1 MGKIWL
7 KSGKIVKIRWN
18 RAKIRFQTR
27 FYAFGTK
34 QQLCATVPS
43 SSRCQSRI
51 GLLAITQYTLHTV
64 TEQKKIM
71 NTLQSSSFFID
82 FHTTQ
87 VNNNQNPDFRQQ
99 LSSSLFSFSQ
109 PSKFQQST
117 TGPPPITLFLTS
129 HREIQI
135 SDNNSSGSPVIQ
147 SPPAI
152 VSYSIY
158 LFSPS
163 ANSIMI

>member
-1 MGKIWL
+1 MKSRKNAISHPILRVRQKIT
-7 KSGKIVKIRWN
+7 IVRHCSL
-18 RAKIRFQTR
+18 
-27 FYAFGTK
+27 
-34 QQLCATVPS
+34 QLQVSSVYWPIGYYTVHN
-43 SSRCQSRI
+43 
-51 GLLAITQYTLHTV
+51 YTLHTV

-87 VNNNQNPDFRQQ
+87 VNHNQNPDFRQQ

-117 TGPPPITLFLTS
+117 TSPPPTTLFLTS

-163 ANSIMI
+163 ANSIII

>member
-1 MGKIWL
+1 MGKIGL

-18 RAKIRFQTR
+18 RAKTRFHTR
-27 FYAFGTK
+27 FYAFGTT
-34 QQLCATVPS
+34 QTIVRHCSLQLQVS
-43 SSRCQSRI
+43 SAYWPIGYTQSN
-51 GLLAITQYTLHTV
+51 
-64 TEQKKIM
+64 TEQKPTI
-71 NTLQSSSFFID
+71 NTLNSSIFIFLHRLSHNTAEEKIKIPKSTTTFFI
-82 FHTTQ
+82 
-87 VNNNQNPDFRQQ
+87 
-99 LSSSLFSFSQ
+99 LILLLL
-109 PSKFQQST
+109 T
-117 TGPPPITLFLTS
+117 TGPPPTTLFLTS

-135 SDNNSSGSPVIQ
+135 SDNNSGGSLVIQ

>member
-1 MGKIWL
+1 MRHCSL
-7 KSGKIVKIRWN
+7 
-18 RAKIRFQTR
+18 
-27 FYAFGTK
+27 
-34 QQLCATVPS
+34 QLQVSSVYCPIGYYTVHN
-43 SSRCQSRI
+43 
-51 GLLAITQYTLHTV
+51 YTLHTV
-64 TEQKKIM
+64 IEQII

-117 TGPPPITLFLTS
+117 TGPPPTTLFLTS

-135 SDNNSSGSPVIQ
+135 SDNNSNGSPVIQ